1 MNDIGIVPGTLL
13 FIVLAIFGSMSIFF
27 TWNHRETVRTQV
39 ALFLV
44 ALGTRFAFS
53 VWVYQFGLV
62 KILHDEDSSGW
73 AIAAPLARLWALQ
86 RLSLIDLP
94 YTLLGA
100 FHGEHYGYRYML
112 AALFYVINSPTRMVA
127 AVLNCFFGALTVVF
141 AYRIARTLFSDWVA
155 IRVGWWTCLLPSL
168 IVWSA
173 QTVKEPVVIF
183 LETLALYGCVNLKRS
198 GFSVRHV
205 ALCAVTT
212 ILVIPFR
219 FYVGYVAAAA
229 IVSSL
234 LLPHLTRRKMSIGSA
249 LVVMVVFVPL
259 LLLSG
264 VMIRHESQFDRFDAK
279 FISNYRHGLAIGAGS
294 GVDTNYD
301 LRTNQG
307 FAMATLTG
315 GVYLLLAPFPWEL
328 GGSLRK
334 MLTTPEL
341 FVWWWLVVAALVPG
355 LWYTV
360 RKRFSDIQP
369 LLFFVVG
376 LGLLY
381 SVTFGNVGLAYRQRA
396 QLLPWLVIIAMVGL
410 EQRALKQRMKRIK
423 ILSAICGG
431 NRPLAGWRRANG
443 QVKPGLR
450 PRRIVAKPVHC
461 SPINEIPGE
470 T

>member
-1 MNDIGIVPGTLL
+1 MTDIGMVPGTLL
-13 FIVLAIFGSMSIFF
+13 FIVLAIFGSMSLFF
-27 TWNHRETVRTQV
+27 TWNHRDTTRSQV

-44 ALGTRFAFS
+44 AFGTRFAFS
-53 VWVYQFGLV
+53 IWVYQLGLV
-62 KILHDEDSSGW
+62 KILHDEDASGW
-73 AIAAPLARLWALQ
+73 ALGIPLQRLWSLQ
-86 RLSLIDLP
+86 RLSLLDLP

-100 FHGEHYGYRYML
+100 FQGEHYGYRYML

-141 AYRIARTLFSDWVA
+141 AYRIARALFSEWVA
-155 IRVGWWTCLLPSL
+155 TRVGWWTCLLPSL

-183 LETLALYGCVNLKRS
+183 LEALALYGCVNLKRS

-205 ALCAVTT
+205 VLCAVAT

-219 FYVGYVAAAA
+219 FYVAYVAVGT
-229 IVSSL
+229 IVVSL

-249 LVVMVVFVPL
+249 LVVALVFVPL

-264 VMIRHESQFDRFDAK
+264 VLIRHESQFDRFDAK
-279 FISNYRHGLAIGAGS
+279 FVRTYRHGLTVGAGS
-294 GVDTNYD
+294 GVETNYD
-301 LRTNQG
+301 VGTNEG
-307 FAMATLTG
+307 LAMATLTG

-341 FVWWWLVVAALVPG
+341 FIWWWLVVVALIPG

-360 RKRFSDIQP
+360 RKRFSDVQP

-376 LGLLY
+376 LGVLY
-381 SVTFGNVGLAYRQRA
+381 SVTFGNIGLAYRQRA
-396 QLLPWLVIIAMVGL
+396 QLLPWLLIIAMVGL
-410 EQRALKQRMKRIK
+410 ERRALR
-423 ILSAICGG
+423 
-431 NRPLAGWRRANG
+431 
-443 QVKPGLR
+443 
-450 PRRIVAKPVHC
+450 RRINRVRFVSMVARTRRSFPTRPQLEI
-461 SPINEIPGE
+461 SPPNADCDAAP
-470 T
+470 